1 MGLELDPPTLS
12 KMDSWLLFVF
22 VMPVTVLNSKP
33 GEERSCLQ
41 REVPSTPHPT
51 IAMSLLDAK
60 LLGREKADAGDS
72 KQSNKKNDVIA
83 AMV

>member
-1 MGLELDPPTLS
+1 MSNESYTRLDLLTAL
-12 KMDSWLLFVF
+12 DS
-22 VMPVTVLNSKP
+22 PVLNSKP

-51 IAMSLLDAK
+51 IAMSLDAK

>member
-1 MGLELDPPTLS
+1 M
-12 KMDSWLLFVF
+12 
-22 VMPVTVLNSKP
+22 
-33 GEERSCLQ
+33 
-41 REVPSTPHPT
+41 PSTPHPT
-51 IAMSLLDAK
+51 IAMSLDAK

>member
-1 MGLELDPPTLS
+1 MSNESYTRLELLTAL
-12 KMDSWLLFVF
+12 DS
-22 VMPVTVLNSKP
+22 PVLNSKP